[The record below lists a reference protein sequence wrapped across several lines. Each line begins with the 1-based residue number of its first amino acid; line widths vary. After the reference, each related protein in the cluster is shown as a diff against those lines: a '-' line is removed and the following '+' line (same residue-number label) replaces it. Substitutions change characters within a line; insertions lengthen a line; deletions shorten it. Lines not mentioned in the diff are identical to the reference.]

1 MKKKFKFI
9 LVASLLFGVSGFN
22 SAKAITA
29 DELLG
34 FMQAYAASVQENF
47 DLVIQIF
54 GEHETR
60 LSDGDARIAALESDL
75 AANASLISSMQT
87 QIDQLQMQ
95 NAGFDSGDLT
105 GSIYCFI
112 NVGSELT
119 GSSAGFSPGVYTSH
133 SQGALM
139 FTSATQL
146 SILDGGGAD
155 AFLFTNTGLLDAE
168 NYPVGTINIYSYSLT
183 GNIVTIFGKGA
194 EGGDMFL
201 FLTPDANLLLSDET
215 SLQDGGAN
223 HGANMMIAVR
233 GDSC

>member
-105 GSIYCFI
+105 GSTYCFI
-112 NVGSELT
+112 NYGSELT
-119 GSSAGFSPGVYTSH
+119 GGSFPGVYTSH
-133 SQGALM
+133 SKGALM
-139 FTSATQL
+139 FTSSTQV
-146 SILDGGGAD
+146 SILDGGDVD
-155 AFLFTNTGLLDAE
+155 AFLDTNTGVVDAGATTGGSSDVV
-168 NYPVGTINIYSYSLT
+168 NYSLN
-183 GNIVTIFGKGA
+183 GNIVTLFGVRDD
-194 EGGDMFL
+194 GGDNIYHL
-201 FLTPDANLLLSDET
+201 SPDANLLMGDNASVSASASSDHEAD
-215 SLQDGGAN
+215 LLV
-223 HGANMMIAVR
+223 AVR
-233 GDSC
+233 ADSC